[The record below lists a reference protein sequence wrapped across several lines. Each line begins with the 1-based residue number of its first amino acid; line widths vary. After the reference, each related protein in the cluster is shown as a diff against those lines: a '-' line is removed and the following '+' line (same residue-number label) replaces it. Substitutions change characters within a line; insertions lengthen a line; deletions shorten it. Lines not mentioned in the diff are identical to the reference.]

1 MEESDL
7 RVLIQKLTK
16 ELLPRFESDV
26 TKAEAR
32 IEMVLDKPEVG
43 PTLVNQL
50 GPQSNKNPT
59 SSTATSS
66 WSWPRKNEEVA
77 KQNREDGNNAFTSGN
92 HELAITLY
100 TEAMK
105 YAQVHE
111 TLWEGETMAIA
122 AANRYVCSTM

>member
-1 MEESDL
+1 M
-7 RVLIQKLTK
+7 
-16 ELLPRFESDV
+16 
-26 TKAEAR
+26 
-32 IEMVLDKPEVG
+32 
-43 PTLVNQL
+43 
-50 GPQSNKNPT
+50 
-59 SSTATSS
+59 
-66 WSWPRKNEEVA
+66 A

-122 AANRYVCSTM
+122 AANRYVCSTMWNPPSTQWARKFKKVQAKKLVKSNQSKIFFS